1 MTMTTNDPIVFS
13 YKHEIRISVPKPT
26 LDNARKAINMAWI
39 GKENCNKVDKK
50 TGKIVS
56 AVTCPNMEDKLTK
69 AHHGLCMTEA
79 YLVTIHVH
87 KSGKKT
93 IEL

>member
-1 MTMTTNDPIVFS
+1 MMTMTTNDPIVFS

-50 TGKIVS
+50 TG
-56 AVTCPNMEDKLTK
+56 
-69 AHHGLCMTEA
+69 
-79 YLVTIHVH
+79 
-87 KSGKKT
+87 
-93 IEL
+93 